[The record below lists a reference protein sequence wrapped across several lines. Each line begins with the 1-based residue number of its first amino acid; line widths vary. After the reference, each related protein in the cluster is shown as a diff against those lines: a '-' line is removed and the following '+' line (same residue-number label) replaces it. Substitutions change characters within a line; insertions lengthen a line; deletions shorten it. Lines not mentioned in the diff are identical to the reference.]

1 MPRARFLSVR
11 IATTLALVTLLGG
24 VASSCRQT
32 TEAPRELTRAEVE
45 PVLVQYADIA
55 WASYSD
61 SVTRAKD
68 LERAVGA
75 FVDAP
80 SEDSLKSA
88 RDAWVEARLPYLQT
102 EVYRFYGGPIDE
114 VELLVN
120 TWPLDEEY
128 LETSDGKA
136 GVVRDAIKYPALSE
150 ALLAELNLKEGET
163 SVSTGFHAIEFLL
176 WGKDTSTEGP
186 GTRSFTDYV
195 SEPAPTTLASDLR
208 QPPGAEATVAR
219 RRGEYL
225 KLASALLVRHLSQ
238 VAAAWRPNVAN
249 NYRSRFVELEPR
261 AGLLSLVKGAG
272 SLSGAE
278 LSGERLTVPYE
289 TRDQENEHSCFSDTT
304 HIDLEYDAIGIRNV
318 LLGRYRRLD
327 GTELRGKSVHD
338 LVKVS
343 DPALAAKLERAA
355 NEGVLAARAIPV
367 PFDRAIAGAD
377 DTPGRLG
384 VKRAIVAFQNLTT
397 TLDAVAANLG
407 LAASRPET
415 P

>member
-1 MPRARFLSVR
+1 MPRARFFSVR
-11 IATTLALVTLLGG
+11 IATTLGLVTLLGG
-24 VASSCRQT
+24 IASGCRQT
-32 TEAPRELTRAEVE
+32 SDAPRELTRAEVE

-80 SEDSLKSA
+80 SESSLKRA
-88 RDAWVEARLPYLQT
+88 RDAWVQARLPYLQT
-102 EVYRFYGGPIDE
+102 EAYRFYGGPIDE

-120 TWPLDEEY
+120 TWPIDEEY

-136 GVVRDAIKYPALSE
+136 GVIRDASKHPTLSE
-150 ALLAELNLKEGET
+150 ALLSELNLKEGET

-176 WGKDTSTEGP
+176 WGKDTSLDGP
-186 GTRSFTDYV
+186 GTRSYTDYV
-195 SEPAPTTLASDLR
+195 REPASITLASDRL
-208 QPPGAEATVAR
+208 QAPGMDVTAVR

-238 VAAAWRPNVAN
+238 VAAAWQPNVAD

-304 HIDLEYDAIGIRNV
+304 HIDLEYDAVGIRNV

-327 GTELRGKSVHD
+327 GTELRGKSVRD
-338 LVKVS
+338 LVEVS

-355 NEGVLAARAIPV
+355 NESVLAARAIPA

-384 VKRAIVAFQNLTT
+384 VKRAIVAFQSLTT

-407 LAASRPET
+407 LAARPET